1 MVQAPEDEIACLK
14 IMRLVTKLV
23 TWLVA
28 LLGVLWG
35 IFVLSS
41 LGAREINSYDNRWH
55 LLAWF
60 AVGLVCILASCIA
73 AWNPRLAALVFLAS
87 TLPIVLLS
95 LNSSFRA
102 DLNRGDAWI
111 FGPLLFCGLFWL
123 FTGRAGWPPLQVQQV
138 PARRKV
144 VISVL
149 VFTSLACLVVIGA
162 VVMTMRSIR
171 LTVDC
176 GWPNSFTADRY
187 NSRVVFV
194 ATLKDPGVGVIK
206 ERFRGIRARTRY
218 VLIAF
223 WGIGHN
229 EASGRTYYVEGRYAN
244 GWITRFLPIID
255 MSHCSRSSPL
265 DQAALDIRILRE
277 GPSQKGVRIVGQV
290 RGNHNQL
297 RLGAKVVVAGPMGT
311 KAVSTDSDGIFDLRD
326 LVPGLYE
333 LRVEQCDE
341 RRNPAYNRCSANAD
355 LVAGKTWGVELSS
368 FYQ

>member
-1 MVQAPEDEIACLK
+1 
-14 IMRLVTKLV
+14 
-23 TWLVA
+23 
-28 LLGVLWG
+28 
-35 IFVLSS
+35 
-41 LGAREINSYDNRWH
+41 
-55 LLAWF
+55 
-60 AVGLVCILASCIA
+60 
-73 AWNPRLAALVFLAS
+73 
-87 TLPIVLLS
+87 
-95 LNSSFRA
+95 
-102 DLNRGDAWI
+102 
-111 FGPLLFCGLFWL
+111 
-123 FTGRAGWPPLQVQQV
+123 
-138 PARRKV
+138 
-144 VISVL
+144 
-149 VFTSLACLVVIGA
+149 
-162 VVMTMRSIR
+162 
-171 LTVDC
+171 
-176 GWPNSFTADRY
+176 
-187 NSRVVFV
+187 
-194 ATLKDPGVGVIK
+194 
-206 ERFRGIRARTRY
+206 

-290 RGNHNQL
+290 RGSHNQL

-311 KAVSTDSDGIFDLRD
+311 EAVSTDSDGIFDLRD
-326 LVPGLYE
+326 LAPGHYE